1 MNASPF
7 HTWLHDVE
15 RFLLVAR
22 IGGFILSPRDVDRL
36 RQWFMD
42 GIPLA
47 AVLKGLSEG
56 VRSFRYHHAPTDP
69 LPHHLNY
76 YTPFIKALPK
86 KRPEPIVLDQPY
98 EEAVSSPET
107 APSQQGSLR
116 PVLHH
121 LQAEIEWLALR
132 EPRPLERSIKEE
144 YLTRL
149 GRLEQSGEWVSWEED
164 ELLRWLENLDVE
176 LLALYHGALDEAR
189 RSRLDEASAQVQISR
204 PMLGRRAGETLARKQ
219 RQQALKK
226 ELGLPEF
233 VD

>member
-1 MNASPF
+1 MNGPF
-7 HTWLHDVE
+7 HAWLHDVE

-42 GIPLA
+42 GIPLT

-69 LPHHLNY
+69 PPHRLNY
-76 YTPFIKALPK
+76 YAPFVQVLPQ
-86 KRPEPIVLDQPY
+86 KRPEPILMDQPY
-98 EEAVSSPET
+98 DETIPSGPAESSLASLQAVL
-107 APSQQGSLR
+107 Q
-116 PVLHH
+116 H
-121 LQAEIEWLALR
+121 LQAEFEWLALK

-144 YLTRL
+144 YLARL
-149 GRLEQSGEWVSWEED
+149 KRMELSGEWVSWEEH
-164 ELLRWLENLDVE
+164 ELLSWLENLDVE

-189 RSRLDEASAQVQISR
+189 RSRLDEPAAQLQNSQ
-204 PMLGRRAGETLARKQ
+204 PMLGRRAGETLARKR
-219 RQQALKK
+219 RQQGLRN